1 LENCPEKRNGDSES
15 AGGDQGEPDTHMKP
29 HLEAH
34 CDGCRLP
41 AQKMLWSMQTF
52 RVTLDSRDYAALNPA
67 YLYQGTAAH

>member
-1 LENCPEKRNGDSES
+1 LEIALRS
-15 AGGDQGEPDTHMKP
+15 ATVIQNRQAAIKVSLILTMKP

-52 RVTLDSRDYAALNPA
+52 RVTLDSRDCAALNPA